1 MKRFFAGCMVAVF
14 LMAPGCS
21 GKSET
26 EKESDSSQ
34 TTSATVESKE
44 DTSASETKEDTKA
57 TETEEVSDSSDISES
72 ETSSDPE
79 GPSDTTA
86 PGKDIVESSG
96 KVILERYL
104 ENGEEEQI
112 PLEEYRSGTDPVYVQ
127 EGYYEYSG
135 KVSNELTNAE
145 REFRTLIT
153 DESFLNITKDLN
165 LPSEINGIS
174 TTWISSDESLIE
186 STGKV
191 HRPHE
196 RSQYVI
202 LTVIFQDA
210 EGSITCREPLRVARD
225 MYDGVDVR
233 TIPTMD
239 EYVRP
244 EMVGEF
250 FPQFQDTEGGW
261 FLFTDEGDIFFF
273 DPDPDS
279 MLVYDKCGNGWTSF
293 MADGQL
299 SDARVDTE
307 KEAYLCIATLQ
318 RVFHFEDRFDNLV
331 FTGTID
337 SMGDVV
343 YDYTQYYQGVKVQ
356 SGFIRVMSSYRRPY
370 VTINIALVDIP
381 SGFSATPEVSEDYV
395 TREHNLWSAE
405 LLIWNDN
412 GNPRLVYTGYRKNA
426 SEAVVVD
433 AKTGEEIASN
443 STIQT

>member
-44 DTSASETKEDTKA
+44 DTSASETKEDTSA

-79 GPSDTTA
+79 GTSDTTA

-112 PLEEYRSGTDPVYVQ
+112 PLEEYKSGTDPVYVQ
-127 EGYYEYSG
+127 EGRYESFG
-135 KVSNELTNAE
+135 MVSREMANAE
-145 REFRTLIT
+145 REYRSLIT
-153 DESFLNITKDLN
+153 DESFWNITKDLN

-174 TTWISSDESLIE
+174 TTWISSDESLID

-191 HRPHE
+191 HRPHD
-196 RSQYVI
+196 RSQFVI
-202 LTVIFQDA
+202 LTVIFSDA
-210 EGSITCREPLRVARD
+210 EGSITCRESLRVARD

-244 EMVGEF
+244 EMVGEYY
-250 FPQFQDTEGGW
+250 PQFKDTEGGW
-261 FLFTDEGDIFFF
+261 FLFTDPGDVFFF
-273 DPDPDS
+273 DPDPDN
-279 MLVYDKCGNGWTSF
+279 MMVYDQCGNGWNSYLIG
-293 MADGQL
+293 GQI
-299 SDARVDTE
+299 SDARVDSE
-307 KEAYLCIATLQ
+307 KEAHLCIATLK
-318 RVFHFEDRFDNLV
+318 RVFHFEDIFDNLV

-337 SMGDVV
+337 SLGDVV
-343 YDYTQYYQGVKVQ
+343 YDYAQYYQGVRVQ
-356 SGFIRVMSSYRRPY
+356 SGFVRVMSSYRRPY
-370 VTINIALVDIP
+370 VTVNICLVNIP
-381 SGFSATPEVSEDYV
+381 SGFSATPKVSEDYV
-395 TREHNLWSAE
+395 IREHDLQSAE
-405 LLIWNDN
+405 LSIMNDN
-412 GNPRLVYTGYRKNA
+412 GSVRLVYVGYRNGA
-426 SEAVVVD
+426 SEQVLVD
-433 AKTGEEIASN
+433 AKTGNEIASY
-443 STIQT
+443 STIMT